1 MKGQDMM
8 CMNKILFPILYAISM
23 ILFNILNWYGAKNT
37 ATLEGTVKYAVITLP
52 IQLLAYIFLVQG
64 LNIGYREYKS
74 LYSLIILTVT
84 IGWATKIGTA
94 YAFESKLPSLGQG
107 IALVLLIVAN
117 VVEKVMS

>member
-1 MKGQDMM
+1 
-8 CMNKILFPILYAISM
+8 MNKILFPVLYAISM

-37 ATLEGTVKYAVITLP
+37 VTLESTIKYAFITLP

-64 LNIGYREYKS
+64 LNIGYREYKN

-94 YAFESKLPSLGQG
+94 YAFENKLPSLGQG
-107 IALVLLIVAN
+107 IALALLIAAN